1 MKEVFRKGLYKCI
14 KFLKGKTNF
23 NLTFF
28 FFRKTV
34 LMESNFK
41 PDRQP
46 RLKLLRLYNCQLRR
60 WYHSMTPYEAETFKK
75 HNFGNVG
82 SLLEVEINW
91 WLIENLVA
99 RWDIVDLV
107 SRFKSIDLCP
117 TIEESR
123 IIRAHYNIDSIV
135 TPPLDQGFIMRM
147 SKDLGIKRK
156 ILGPR
161 IKMNECPLNF
171 LSNLFASQDAY
182 ERTNL
187 SSSHPEKNGIKLG
200 YCPWNLPS

>member
-1 MKEVFRKGLYKCI
+1 
-14 KFLKGKTNF
+14 
-23 NLTFF
+23 
-28 FFRKTV
+28 
-34 LMESNFK
+34 
-41 PDRQP
+41 
-46 RLKLLRLYNCQLRR
+46 
-60 WYHSMTPYEAETFKK
+60 MTPYETETFKK

-91 WLIENLVA
+91 WLIEN
-99 RWDIVDLV
+99 IVDLV
-107 SRFKSIDLCP
+107 SRFKSIDLCS

-123 IIRAHYNIDSIV
+123 IISAHYNIDSIV
-135 TPPLDQGFIMRM
+135 TPPLDQGFKMRM

-156 ILGPR
+156 ILDPR

-171 LSNLFASQDAY
+171 LSNLFVSQDAY

-187 SSSHPEKNGIKLG
+187 SSSHLEKNGMKLG